1 MNRYGS
7 DKPDTRYGMELI
19 DITDEVSS
27 SEFVVFKAQ
36 QPRAAQSEPST
47 QKCGIGSLEKRN

>member
-27 SEFVVFKAQ
+27 SEFVVFKSATAEGGTV
-36 QPRAAQSEPST
+36 RAIK
-47 QKCGIGSLEKRN
+47 QK